1 MKSKLIVFFIISL
14 NLLTAQI
21 PATTTPP
28 SLFNDID
35 RESPKYKTSM
45 EEYYKKHSML
55 RIVAPQILE
64 KELED
69 ARYVVGPGDQFT
81 LYVYGELEVALDFTI
96 MPEGQVYIPTV
107 GKIDLSGLSLKEAKS
122 RVVEKAKN
130 YYLNADI
137 SVNLTALRKFKVY
150 LVGEVIQP
158 GTYFVQGS
166 NRISDIL
173 ELSGGVKDWADL
185 TAVELKHSDGTTENF
200 NIMRFYRYGDKS
212 VNPFMKGGDVVFIRS
227 IDLTR
232 PHILVESKI
241 EKVLEAETKKNQT
254 PNSMINEK
262 STRKIYHLLEGETVI
277 SFLNRISAFS
287 ADIDLTKITLVR
299 DSLRQVMDLLNDYS
313 KYENYKLESKDRLI
327 IPSLLS
333 VVYVQGEV
341 LNPGEYTYDVNLTAN
356 DYVSKAGIIE
366 KSKSSEDVVVIRK
379 GTGEVLKG
387 GGTIIYKGDTIIVPR
402 KTREDVRDYILI
414 LVPILTMGLS
424 LLTLLNTNK

>member
-1 MKSKLIVFFIISL
+1 VNRKLIIFFIISV
-14 NLLTAQI
+14 NLLLAQ
-21 PATTTPP
+21 TTETLP

-45 EEYYKKHSML
+45 EQYYKTRSML
-55 RIVAPQILE
+55 RTVAPQILE

-69 ARYVVGPGDQFT
+69 AQYIVGPGDQFT
-81 LYVYGELEVALDFTI
+81 LYVYGELEVSLDFTI
-96 MPEGQVYIPTV
+96 MPEGQVYIPTI
-107 GKIDLSGLSLKEAKS
+107 GKIDLSGLTLKEAKK
-122 RVVEKAKN
+122 RVLEKAKN

-137 SVNLTALRKFKVY
+137 SVNLISLRKFRVY
-150 LVGEVIQP
+150 LVGEVTKP

-166 NRISDIL
+166 NRVSDIL
-173 ELSGGVKDWADL
+173 ELAGGVKDWADL
-185 TAVELKHSDGTTENF
+185 TAVELKHSDKTVEDF
-200 NIMRFYRYGDKS
+200 NIMRFYRYGDKNE
-212 VNPFMKGGDVVFIRS
+212 NPFMKGGDVIFVRS

-241 EKVLEAETKKNQT
+241 EKVLEAETNRNQSQST
-254 PNSMINEK
+254 MVNQK
-262 STRKIYHLLEGETVI
+262 STRKIYHLLDDETVI

-287 ADIDLTKITLVR
+287 ADIDLTKITLER
-299 DSLRQVMDLLNDYS
+299 DSVEYVMDLLNEYS
-313 KYENYKLESKDRLI
+313 KYEKFDLQSKDRLI

-341 LNPGEYTYDVNLTAN
+341 MNPGEYSFDVNLTAN
-356 DYVSKAGIIE
+356 DYISKAGIIE
-366 KSKSSEDVVVIRK
+366 KSKPGEDVIIIRK

-387 GGTIIYKGDTIIVPR
+387 SGTIVYKGDTIIVPR

-424 LLTLLNTNK
+424 LLTLLNTTK